1 MVKVISGIGSTLR
14 PAAKQLIKGG
24 LVATN
29 TISGLATDTG
39 GQFKVLV
46 AEARSELKQSHERQ
60 TVTAPAEHEG
70 LWDRMIDAGHT
81 VSDTA
86 TSVATS
92 IMSTANEAITMV
104 VAWFTG
110 ESKTKAKQQVE
121 KAEAEV
127 KEGERPIL
135 HFVRDVGRDLAK
147 DLTKDEVAYVIET
160 MVLMA
165 P

>member
-29 TISGLATDTG
+29 AITGLATDTG

-46 AEARSELKQSHERQ
+46 SEARSELRQSQERQ
-60 TVTAPAEHEG
+60 TATGPAEHEG
-70 LWDRMIDAGHT
+70 LWDRMIDAGNT
-81 VSDTA
+81 VADTA

-104 VAWFTG
+104 VVWFTG
-110 ESKTKAKQQVE
+110 ESKGKAKQQVE
-121 KAEAEV
+121 KAEEKVKEEV
-127 KEGERPIL
+127 KERPVL
-135 HFVRDVGRDLAK
+135 HFVRDVSRDLA
-147 DLTKDEVAYVIET
+147 KDEVAYVIET
-160 MVLMA
+160 MILMA
-165 P
+165 A